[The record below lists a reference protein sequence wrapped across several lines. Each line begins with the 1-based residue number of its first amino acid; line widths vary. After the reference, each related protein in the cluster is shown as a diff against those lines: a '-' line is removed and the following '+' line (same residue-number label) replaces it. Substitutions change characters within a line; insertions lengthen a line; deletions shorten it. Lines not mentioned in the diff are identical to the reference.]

1 MKPFSAGALAA
12 AIVLSLGTSENAPAA
27 SVPPPTVKIGA
38 TSQQVAPKQGARRRD
53 DLGRRHA
60 PGSADAG
67 PPACRSEA
75 RSAQALDAEA
85 PAAANAARRLAAAPA
100 HGAARARH
108 VVVRGFEGSDC
119 IYAPGTSPICY
130 DVVSPRGRPRP
141 AAPPPPP
148 PRTIATSLAAE
159 LDLGVGRIGASPA
172 PGVNGLTGDPAWFWL
187 APAPSSQQLSVSLVG
202 QHVVVVATPDHV
214 TWRFG
219 DGTVRTAGAG
229 VAYRAGQAPA
239 AAVRH
244 AYETRCLP
252 GDRRRLH
259 LLSAGCRDKGYEV
272 EATIHWRV
280 QYTAS
285 GRVRESGS
293 LSPRSTTATLT
304 YPVSEAR
311 AFLGVHP

>member
-12 AIVLSLGTSENAPAA
+12 AIVLSLGASENAPAA
-27 SVPPPTVKIGA
+27 SVPPPRVKIGA
-38 TSQQVAPKQGARRRD
+38 TSQQVAPNKARVGATISVAVTR
-53 DLGRRHA
+53 
-60 PGSADAG
+60 
-67 PPACRSEA
+67 
-75 RSAQALDAEA
+75 
-85 PAAANAARRLAAAPA
+85 PAAPTPARPLAAPKPAPPKSSTPTPPPLPTL
-100 HGAARARH
+100 RADSPLLR
-108 VVVRGFEGSDC
+108 RTEPLGPGTSWYEGFEGSDC

-159 LDLGVGRIGASPA
+159 LDLGVGRIAASPA

-229 VAYRAGQAPA
+229 VAYREGPAPA

-252 GDRRRLH
+252 GDRRRLQ
-259 LLSAGCRDKGYEV
+259 LLSAGCRDTGYEV

-293 LSPRSTTATLT
+293 VSPRSTTATLT